1 MQNALPLRTQRIG
14 CSRIVGLYGG
24 KGGGAFTELPDH
36 CNAVVS
42 KIFIRAAAQV
52 DAIQLTYQY
61 SNGNQYAGGYH
72 GGTGGTVHRITL
84 AGSLVHMEDPEEHCL
99 QFTAAKSEE
108 SMDILRS
115 FFTTLDFFVTMWTDV
130 ASYM

>member
-1 MQNALPLRTQRIG
+1 MSPKVKGWLVSLDALVL
-14 CSRIVGLYGG
+14 LY
-24 KGGGAFTELPDH
+24 KTWVLSP
-36 CNAVVS
+36 
-42 KIFIRAAAQV
+42 
-52 DAIQLTYQY
+52 
-61 SNGNQYAGGYH
+61 
-72 GGTGGTVHRITL
+72 TG